1 MAKKKSSD
9 TNPAPTETKGLTF
22 SGRYHYANGKRK
34 NAVARIRLYENGQ
47 GRIIVNGKPYKD
59 YLTIPET
66 YEIVQTPLR
75 LTNKL
80 KDFDIEARVQ
90 GGGSH
95 AQSEA
100 IRHGISK
107 ALQIMDPELR
117 PTLKKAG
124 LLTRDSRIKERKK
137 YGLKRARRAPQFSKR

>member
-80 KDFDIEARVQ
+80 KDFDIEAP
-90 GGGSH
+90 
-95 AQSEA
+95 
-100 IRHGISK
+100 
-107 ALQIMDPELR
+107 L
-117 PTLKKAG
+117 
-124 LLTRDSRIKERKK
+124 
-137 YGLKRARRAPQFSKR
+137 